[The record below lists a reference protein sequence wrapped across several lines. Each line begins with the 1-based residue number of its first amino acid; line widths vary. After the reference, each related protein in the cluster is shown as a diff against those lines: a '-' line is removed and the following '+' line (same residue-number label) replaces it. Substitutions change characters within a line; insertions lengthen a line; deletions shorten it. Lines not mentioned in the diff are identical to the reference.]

1 MIDSC
6 CLLLLLQARAGV
18 LVHTL
23 PLLTHWAALPTVSGL
38 RSSPRY
44 SGTLPTPHRIFVSH
58 DTLSLKATGRPCY
71 DPRTASSARSY
82 PSTR

>member
-18 LVHTL
+18 LVHIL

-44 SGTLPTPHRIFVSH
+44 SLTYSSSH
-58 DTLSLKATGRPCY
+58 LRFPRHALVESNRPALLRPA
-71 DPRTASSARSY
+71 DRQQR
-82 PSTR
+82 

>member
-23 PLLTHWAALPTVSGL
+23 PFLTLPTGL
-38 RSSPRY
+38 HSQPCQACAPRPD
-44 SGTLPTPHRIFVSH
+44 TPLPTPHRIFVSH